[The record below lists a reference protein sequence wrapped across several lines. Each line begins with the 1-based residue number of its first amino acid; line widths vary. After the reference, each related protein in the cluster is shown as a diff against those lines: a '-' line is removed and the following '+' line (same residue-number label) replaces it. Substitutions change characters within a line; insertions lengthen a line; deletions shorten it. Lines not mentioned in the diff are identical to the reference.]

1 MQTGAIL
8 SVERQMVL
16 LDPVTDNEIKEAFWD
31 IPTIKSPGANG
42 FSSSFFKKSW
52 SIIGS

>member
-1 MQTGAIL
+1 
-8 SVERQMVL
+8 MVL
-16 LDPVTDNEIKEAFWD
+16 LEPVTHIEIKEAFWD
-31 IPTIKSPGANG
+31 IPTIKSPGPDG